1 MNVYVESN
9 FVLELALVQEQS
21 ASCMEILRLG
31 ESGRIRLI
39 IPGYCLTEPLDT
51 ILRRHKDRKRLRL
64 ELDAEL
70 QQLARTIP
78 YQERLRGF
86 REARRRGVCAAAAIG
101 RTHEAV
107 LIRLPERLRPLM
119 TGVADSMTRP
129 V

>member
-21 ASCMEILRLG
+21 ASCLEILRLG
-31 ESGRIRLI
+31 ESGHIRLI

-86 REARRRGVCAAAAIG
+86 REATSILLESAG
-101 RTHEAV
+101 HES
-107 LIRLPERLRPLM
+107 ERLAAVQSQLLDFAE
-119 TGVADSMTRP
+119 V
-129 V
+129 